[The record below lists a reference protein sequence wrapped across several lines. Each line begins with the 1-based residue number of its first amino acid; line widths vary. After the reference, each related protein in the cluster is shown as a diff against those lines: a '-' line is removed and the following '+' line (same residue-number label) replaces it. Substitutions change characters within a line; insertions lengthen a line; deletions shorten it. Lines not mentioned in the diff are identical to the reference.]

1 MTQRVYVWD
10 LPTRLFHW
18 LLVVLVIAAYLTQE
32 FDAMEWHQRVGLS
45 LLGLLVFRLVWGV
58 IGSRHARFATFLRG
72 PASVR
77 AYLRGEWQGLGHS
90 PLGGWSVLLL
100 LALPLMLVGT
110 GLFANDDVA
119 FKGLLADWVDKAVS
133 DRLTGLHHLAFDL
146 LLGLVGFHIAAI
158 AYYRRVRQQDLLRPM
173 LTGWKQAKPDPDSAR
188 PETFKGR
195 WPAFIL
201 ASALAGAAVYG
212 VLAFTPPPPEP
223 VPAQAMP
230 SW

>member
-1 MTQRVYVWD
+1 MSQRVYVWD

-18 LLVVLVIAAYLTQE
+18 LLVALVIAAYLTQE

-45 LLGLLVFRLVWGV
+45 LLGLLVFRLAWGV
-58 IGSRHARFATFLRG
+58 IGSRHARFASFLQG
-72 PASVR
+72 PATVR

-133 DRLTGLHHLAFDL
+133 DRLTGLHHLAFNL
-146 LLGLVGFHIAAI
+146 LLGLVALHVAAI
-158 AYYRRVRQQDLLRPM
+158 VYYRLVRRQDLLRPM
-173 LTGWKQAKPDPDSAR
+173 VTGWKQAKADADTHR
-188 PETFKGR
+188 PEGFRGR

-201 ASALAGAAVYG
+201 AGTLAGAVVYG
-212 VLAFTPPPPEP
+212 VLAFTPEPPDP
-223 VPAQAMP
+223 VPVQTLP